1 MQKNLLRHLASAVAL
16 VIATLLALGSKDSSD
31 KKADSSRVSEEAET
45 QSASP
50 RSENYAIG
58 EKVSAPPL
66 EVMINSAQQKLRVG
80 NDFFSSSPAE
90 GAAYV
95 AINWQYKN
103 IGREPLSMWSKPDIK
118 LRDAE
123 GIEYSED
130 IGAGSSYATEADI
143 DEKALS
149 DLNPG
154 ITVKSAAVFEISKE
168 AIQKPNWTIVIEGSD
183 GEILFN
189 LN

>member
-1 MQKNLLRHLASAVAL
+1 
-16 VIATLLALGSKDSSD
+16 
-31 KKADSSRVSEEAET
+31 
-45 QSASP
+45 
-50 RSENYAIG
+50 
-58 EKVSAPPL
+58 
-66 EVMINSAQQKLRVG
+66 
-80 NDFFSSSPAE
+80 
-90 GAAYV
+90 
-95 AINWQYKN
+95 
-103 IGREPLSMWSKPDIK
+103 MWSKPDIK

>member
-1 MQKNLLRHLASAVAL
+1 MRKNLPRHLASALAL
-16 VIATLLALGSKDSSD
+16 LVATLLALGSEDSSD
-31 KKADSSRVSEEAET
+31 KKANSSRVSDGIET
-45 QSASP
+45 QSGAP
-50 RSENYAIG
+50 RIENYAIG
-58 EKVSAPPL
+58 DKVSAPPL
-66 EVMINSAQQKLRVG
+66 EVTINSAQQRPRVG
-80 NDFFSSSPAE
+80 DEFFSSSPAE
-90 GAAYV
+90 GATYV

-103 IGREPLSMWSKPDIK
+103 VGREPLSMWSKPDIK

-130 IGAGSSYATEADI
+130 IGAGTSYATESNI
-143 DEKALS
+143 DEKILS

-168 AIQKPNWTIVIEGSD
+168 AIQKQGWQIVIEGSD